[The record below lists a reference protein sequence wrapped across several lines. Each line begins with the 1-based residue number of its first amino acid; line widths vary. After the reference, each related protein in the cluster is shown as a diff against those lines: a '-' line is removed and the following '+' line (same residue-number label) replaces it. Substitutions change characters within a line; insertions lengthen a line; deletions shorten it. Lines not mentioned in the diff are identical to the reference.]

1 MNAYYE
7 RRNLSRA
14 HKIVVRKNM
23 SHPTTR
29 IIAYEDL
36 PSLNRMA
43 KDGGYWVI
51 DEYGNRE
58 WVNIKYSIYDV
69 DLFYSLYDFLGS
81 ERSIF

>member
-29 IIAYEDL
+29 IIVYEDL

-58 WVNIKYSIYDV
+58 WVNLKFHIHDIDISEIEYS
-69 DLFYSLYDFLGS
+69 FLGQKMLA
-81 ERSIF
+81 I

>member
-23 SHPTTR
+23 SHSTTR

-58 WVNIKYSIYDV
+58 WVNLRYINDQIEDIGIRYD
-69 DLFYSLYDFLGS
+69 LIGITQC
-81 ERSIF
+81 R

>member
-1 MNAYYE
+1 MYAYYE

-29 IIAYEDL
+29 IIADEDL

-43 KDGGYWVI
+43 KVGGFAI
-51 DEYGNRE
+51 MNSL
-58 WVNIKYSIYDV
+58 KAYDN
-69 DLFYSLYDFLGS
+69 
-81 ERSIF
+81 